1 MWMIYEHTTMA
12 KLQHGMPGADTG
24 ARRPID
30 KDEMMTMTMTMTM
43 TMMMTMM
50 MIDVLVCKY

>member
-1 MWMIYEHTTMA
+1 MA

-30 KDEMMTMTMTMTM
+30 KDEMMTMTMTM
-43 TMMMTMM
+43 MMTMM
-50 MIDVLVCKY
+50 